1 MNIFWILERS
11 LPNVFQIVI
20 RVANERFD
28 SDAVIEDVVQIL
40 MADYSKRCTEK
51 TVVFIIIIWLLQ
63 ARHLATASIMSTYST
78 IPETI
83 TTYHYYY

>member
-1 MNIFWILERS
+1 MNIFWILKRS

-20 RVANERFD
+20 RVANERFN

-51 TVVFIIIIWLLQ
+51 TVVFIIWLLQ
-63 ARHLATASIMSTYST
+63 ARHFATASAMSTYST
-78 IPETI
+78 ITATI
-83 TTYHYYY
+83 TTYHYYYY